1 LEVIDDPQPRPA
13 SFNMAA
19 DESLLEQ
26 IGDAVVLRIYRWLR
40 PAISF
45 GYFTELAAV
54 RQRHEERELVRRW
67 TGGGIVE
74 HGTDFTYSLVIPRRD
89 LVELGSAGRSY
100 ELIHQALAEALAGG
114 GAVSITKEHAGAP
127 RSESGAHC
135 FEHPVAHDL
144 LIDGRTTAGAA
155 QRRTRRGL
163 LHQGSVQGV
172 GGVMAA
178 WQERLAERLPETLC
192 SSAVRRGFT
201 PAEEEGAAR
210 LAAEKYA
217 TQAWLE
223 RF

>member
-54 RQRHEERELVRRW
+54 RQRHEEREL
-67 TGGGIVE
+67 
-74 HGTDFTYSLVIPRRD
+74 
-89 LVELGSAGRSY
+89 GSAGRSY

-144 LIDGRTTAGAA
+144 LIDGRKTAGAA